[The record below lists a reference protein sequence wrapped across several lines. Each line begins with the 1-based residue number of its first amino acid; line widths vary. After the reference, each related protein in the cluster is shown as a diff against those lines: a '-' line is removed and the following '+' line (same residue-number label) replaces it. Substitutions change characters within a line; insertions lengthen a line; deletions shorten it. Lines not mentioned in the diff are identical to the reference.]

1 MTTTL
6 TDLRGADLRDADL
19 RGADMAGADMA
30 GADLR
35 GADLRGAVMH
45 GADLRGATGIVC
57 AGTDRRGNRFVGVLH
72 ADGWRVAAG
81 CRWFTVPEA
90 AAHWTAKGNHDA
102 LARLAV
108 IQAA

>member
-6 TDLRGADLRDADL
+6 TDLRQAYLGGANLSEANL
-19 RGADMAGADMA
+19 
-30 GADLR
+30 
-35 GADLRGAVMH
+35 H
-45 GADLRGATGIVC
+45 GADLRGAKGIVC
-57 AGTDRRGNRFVGVLH
+57 AGTDRRGYRFVGVLH

-90 AAHWTAKGNHDA
+90 VAHWTAKGNHDA

-108 IQAA
+108 IQAATPESTL